1 MRDGT
6 RGDEDVPGPRRG
18 QASAPKTASE
28 TSTPSSTP
36 APTFSAPAASK
47 PAKPS
52 AIDERRERRR
62 KRRRQAIIA
71 TTIVGIVVLV
81 GSIGTVSYAIIS
93 NLSGTEEPAAAPA
106 AEAPVVA
113 EPIVFPEDEPAAT
126 AGAEPCATVQVL
138 SSFENAEMA
147 EGLAAAYNSQPRNVA
162 GSCVTVTT
170 AREKS
175 GVAAAVVAT
184 GFPNLADDQKPTVWL
199 PDSSTWV
206 DVAQSEGA
214 TNLRAEGTS
223 VALSDIV
230 LAMPENL
237 AAAIGWDAEAPTWTE
252 IFESAGDPDL
262 WSNLGHPEWGAFK
275 LGKTSPLVATSGEA
289 AMFASYGT
297 AAGSMTDFTAAQVQD
312 PAVQAE
318 VHENETATS
327 HYMAT
332 PEHFLWHA
340 RQAEASGSAADFLSA
355 VIVDEKSVWDYNRG
369 ITSRDGITRT
379 QADPPAEQL
388 VPIYP
393 ADGYYTADNPV
404 MRLTGGWIDPVESE
418 AAADFI
424 RFTHTAQGQAAVRAA
439 GYRDLNRD
447 LDEGVQQVGQ
457 LDGDQGGT
465 LTFPGA
471 DVVTAVQASFPDVR
485 KRANVLFL
493 LDVSGSMDEPI
504 SASDTKLTQAR
515 KAIEA
520 ALGHFTNGDDVGL
533 AAFAQAPDGAMVPGL
548 VSPVSD
554 IGASRDG
561 FLGALGGIT
570 SMGDT
575 PLYQAVDTFAAQQA
589 ASWSSDHINAI
600 VLLSDGENDAPNA
613 PTIGAEQM
621 LANLKDMHH
630 ATPVLIFTLAYGA
643 DADVATLQSISSAT
657 GAHYYDATDPSKLEA
672 VLGDLVTSF

>member
-6 RGDEDVPGPRRG
+6 RGEEDIPGPRRG
-18 QASAPKTASE
+18 QPSEPKKNPPI

-36 APTFSAPAASK
+36 TATFSTPTTN
-47 PAKPS
+47 PS
-52 AIDERRERRR
+52 AIDGRRERRHR
-62 KRRRQAIIA
+62 RRRQMLLW
-71 TTIVGIVVLV
+71 TTVAGIVLLV

-93 NLSGTEEPAAAPA
+93 NLAGDAPSSVENPAPAAPAAAEKIAFPDDEPAAA
-106 AEAPVVA
+106 
-113 EPIVFPEDEPAAT
+113 
-126 AGAEPCATVQVL
+126 AGAGPCATVSVL
-138 SSFENAEMA
+138 SSFENAEMV
-147 EGLAAAYNSQPRNVA
+147 ESLAAAYNSRPRNVM

-170 AREKS
+170 SKDKS
-175 GVAAAVVAT
+175 GVAAAVVAE

-199 PDSSTWV
+199 PDSTTWV
-206 DVAQSEGA
+206 DVAQADGA
-214 TNLRAEGTS
+214 TNLRAEGAS
-223 VALSDIV
+223 VAQSDIV

-237 AAAIGWDAEAPTWTE
+237 AAAIGWDAESPTWAE

-262 WSNLGHPEWGAFK
+262 WSGLGHPEWGAFK

-297 AAGSMTDFTAAQVQD
+297 AAGSLEELTVAEVQNAD
-312 PAVQAE
+312 VQAQ
-318 VHENETATS
+318 VHENELATS

-340 RQAEASGSAADFLSA
+340 RQAEASGSTADFLSA

-379 QADPPAEQL
+379 QGEPPSEQL

-393 ADGYYTADNPV
+393 ADGSYTADNPV
-404 MRLTGGWIDPVESE
+404 MRLTGPWIDPVGSE

-424 RFTHTAQGQAAVRAA
+424 RFTHTVQGQAAVRAA
-439 GYRDLNRD
+439 GYRDLNRE
-447 LDEGVQQVGQ
+447 LDEGVQEVGGLQ
-457 LDGDQGGT
+457 TAQPTT
-465 LTFPGA
+465 LAFPGA

-493 LDVSGSMDEPI
+493 LDVSGSMDEQI

-520 ALGHFTNGDDVGL
+520 ALGHFTDGDDVGL
-533 AAFAQAPDGAMVPGL
+533 AAFAQAPDGEMVPGV
-548 VSPVSD
+548 VSPVAE
-554 IGASRDG
+554 IGGSRDA
-561 FLGALGGIT
+561 FLGALGGLS

-575 PLYQAVDTFAAQQA
+575 PLYQAVDTAAAGQA
-589 ASWSSDHINAI
+589 ASWSSDRINAI
-600 VLLSDGENDAPNA
+600 VLLSDGENDTPNA
-613 PTIGAEQM
+613 PTIGSDEM
-621 LANLKDMHH
+621 LTHLKDMHH
-630 ATPVLIFTLAYGA
+630 ATPVLVFTLAYGA

>member
-18 QASAPKTASE
+18 QPSEPKTNPPIAS
-28 TSTPSSTP
+28 STPSATFSTP
-36 APTFSAPAASK
+36 TTN
-47 PAKPS
+47 PS

-62 KRRRQAIIA
+62 KRRRQMVLWG
-71 TTIVGIVVLV
+71 TVVGIVVLL
-81 GSIGTVSYAIIS
+81 GSIATVSYAIVS
-93 NLSGTEEPAAAPA
+93 NLAASQPDAAENPAPAAPA
-106 AEAPVVA
+106 AA
-113 EPIVFPEDEPAAT
+113 EPIVFPDDEPAAS
-126 AGAEPCATVQVL
+126 AGAGPCAVVNVL
-138 SSFENAEMA
+138 SSFENAEMV
-147 EGLAAAYNSQPRNVA
+147 ESLAAAYNSRPRNVA

-170 AREKS
+170 SKDKS
-175 GVAAAVVAT
+175 GVAADVLAD
-184 GFPNLADDQKPTVWL
+184 GFPHLADDQKPTVWL
-199 PDSSTWV
+199 PDSTTWV
-206 DVAQSEGA
+206 DVAQAHGA
-214 TNLRAEGTS
+214 TNLRAQGAS
-223 VALSDIV
+223 VAQSDIV

-237 AAAIGWDAEAPTWTE
+237 AEAIGWDAESPTWAE

-262 WSNLGHPEWGAFK
+262 WSGLGHPEWGAFK

-297 AAGSMTDFTAAQVQD
+297 AAGSLEDLTAAEVED
-312 PAVQAE
+312 ADVQAQ

-379 QADPPAEQL
+379 QGDPPTEQL

-393 ADGYYTADNPV
+393 SDGSYTADNPV
-404 MRLTGGWIDPVESE
+404 MRLTGPWIDPVESE

-424 RFTHTAQGQAAVRAA
+424 RFAHTAQGQAAVRTA
-439 GYRDLNRD
+439 GYRDLNRE
-447 LDEGVQQVGQ
+447 LDENVQEVGR
-457 LDGDQGGT
+457 LQGEQAAT
-465 LTFPGA
+465 LAFPES

-493 LDVSGSMDEPI
+493 LDVSGSMDEQI
-504 SASDTKLTQAR
+504 SAGDTKLTQAR
-515 KAIEA
+515 KAVEA
-520 ALGHFTNGDDVGL
+520 ALGHFTEGDDVGL
-533 AAFAQAPDGAMVPGL
+533 AAFAQAPDGAMVPGV
-548 VSPVSD
+548 VSPVAD
-554 IGASRDG
+554 IGGSRDG
-561 FLGALGGIT
+561 FLGALGGLS

-575 PLYQAVDTFAAQQA
+575 PLYQAVDSAAAQQA
-589 ASWSSDHINAI
+589 SSWSSDRINAI
-600 VLLSDGENDAPNA
+600 VLLSDGENDTPNA
-613 PTIGAEQM
+613 PTIGADEM
-621 LANLKDMHH
+621 LTHLKDMHH
-630 ATPVLIFTLAYGA
+630 ATPVLVFTLAYGA

-657 GAHYYDATDPSKLEA
+657 GAHYYDATDPTKLEA